1 MKRDINPPVMIQAL
15 LSTRYV
21 ESVSLPA
28 CVYIE

>member
-21 ESVSLPA
+21 ESVHYPHA
-28 CVYIE
+28 CL